1 MKTPEMI
8 ELDNAIEKVI
18 LVPANL
24 LPDSI
29 KCKNGY
35 RQLSAIKRIA
45 KIKDE
50 TESKHKKEKRE
61 KASRIESYKVNVE
74 LGQEIES
81 IVDEDRLYRRQL
93 AFIKVM
99 IELNVLQSD
108 DFE

>member
-29 KCKNGY
+29 KWKNGY
-35 RQLSAIKRIA
+35 RQLSAVKRIA

-99 IELNVLQSD
+99 IELKVLQSD